1 MKKQS
6 VGSVSQSNSTVMR
19 IGIIAG
25 SGSLPLALASTL
37 RARGETP
44 YLLLVEGE
52 AEPSQYAGFP
62 HEVIRITK
70 VGRFLKA
77 LARENC
83 THITLAGPVKRP
95 DLKNLVPD
103 MEGMKLLG
111 RITGAVRKGDDGLMR
126 AITTYLKEKGFTVV
140 GVHELASDLLV
151 PSGRLGKVI
160 PTTRDEADITA
171 GVRIVKAVGA
181 LDIGQAAIIRDGYVL
196 AVEAAEGTDKLL
208 QRSSE
213 FAWEEPAGVL
223 VKLSKP
229 GQELAA
235 DMPTIGPD
243 TVSLAAQA
251 HLRGIAVEA
260 GLTLVLDLK
269 ETLRRADEEGIF
281 VVGLDPQSI
290 SE

>member
-6 VGSVSQSNSTVMR
+6 VDSASLSNAAKMR
-19 IGIIAG
+19 VGIIAG
-25 SGSLPLALASTL
+25 SGSLPLALAATL
-37 RARGETP
+37 RARGEAP

-52 AEPSQYAGFP
+52 ADVSHYADYP

-103 MEGMKLLG
+103 MEGVKLLG
-111 RITGAVRKGDDGLMR
+111 RITGAARKGDDGLMR
-126 AITTYLKEKGFTVV
+126 AITTYIQEKGFTVV
-140 GVHELASDLLV
+140 GVHELADNLLV
-151 PSGRLGKVI
+151 PAGQLGKI
-160 PTTRDEADITA
+160 SPTERDTSDIA
-171 GVRIVKAVGA
+171 EGIRIVKAIGA

-196 AVEAAEGTDKLL
+196 AIEAAEGTDRLL
-208 QRSSE
+208 ARSSE

-235 DMPTIGPD
+235 DMPTIGPE
-243 TVSLAAQA
+243 TVTLAAEA

-269 ETLRRADEEGIF
+269 ETLRRADDADLF
-281 VVGLDPQSI
+281 VVGLDPQDI
-290 SE
+290 SG

>member
-6 VGSVSQSNSTVMR
+6 VDSVSQSNASTMR
-19 IGIIAG
+19 VGIIAG

-37 RARGETP
+37 RARGEMP

-52 AEPSQYAGFP
+52 AVPAHYSDFP
-62 HEVIRITK
+62 HEIIRITK

-111 RITGAVRKGDDGLMR
+111 RITGAARKGDDGLMR
-126 AITTYLKEKGFTVV
+126 AITSYLKEKGFTVL
-140 GVHELASDLLV
+140 GVHELANDLLV
-151 PSGRLGKVI
+151 PAGCLGKVT
-160 PTTRDEADITA
+160 PTERDETDISA
-171 GVRIVKAVGA
+171 GIRIVKAVGA
-181 LDIGQAAIIRDGYVL
+181 LDIGQAAIVRDGYVL
-196 AVEAAEGTDKLL
+196 AVEAAEGTDRLL
-208 QRSSE
+208 QRSAE
-213 FAWEEPAGVL
+213 FAWDEPAGVL

-229 GQELAA
+229 DQELAA
-235 DMPTIGPD
+235 DMPTIGPE
-243 TVSLAAQA
+243 TVTLAAGAQ
-251 HLRGIAVEA
+251 LRGIAVEA

-269 ETLRRADEEGIF
+269 ETLRRADEAGLF
-281 VVGLDPQSI
+281 VVGLDPASMP
-290 SE
+290 E

>member
-1 MKKQS
+1 MKKQN
-6 VGSVSQSNSTVMR
+6 VASVSPSNSAARR

-25 SGSLPLALASTL
+25 SGSLPLALATTL
-37 RARGETP
+37 RSRGETP
-44 YLLLVEGE
+44 FLLLVEGE
-52 AEPSQYAGFP
+52 AEVSQYADFP

-77 LARENC
+77 LARESC

-95 DLKNLVPD
+95 DLKNLLPD

-111 RITGAVRKGDDGLMR
+111 RITGAARKGDDGLMR
-126 AITTYLKEKGFTVV
+126 AITSYVKEKGFTVV

-151 PSGRLGKVI
+151 PLGCLGKI
-160 PTTRDEADITA
+160 TPTERDNTDITA

-208 QRSSE
+208 KRSRE
-213 FAWEEPAGVL
+213 FAWDEPAGVL

-229 GQELAA
+229 GQELKA

-243 TVSLAAQA
+243 TVTLAAEA
-251 HLRGIAVEA
+251 NLRGIAAEA
-260 GLTLVLDLK
+260 GFTLVLDLK
-269 ETLRRADEEGIF
+269 ETLRRANEAGLF
-281 VVGLDPQSI
+281 VVGLDSQSMG
-290 SE
+290 E

>member
-1 MKKQS
+1 MGRR
-6 VGSVSQSNSTVMR
+6 V
-19 IGIIAG
+19 GIIAG

-52 AEPSQYAGFP
+52 ADPAHYTGFS

-111 RITGAVRKGDDGLMR
+111 RITGAARKGDDGLMR
-126 AITTYLKEKGFTVV
+126 AITSYLKEKGFTVI
-140 GVHELASDLLV
+140 GVHELADDLLV
-151 PSGRLGKVI
+151 PTGQLGKVS
-160 PTTRDEADITA
+160 PTERDTADITE
-171 GVRIVKAVGA
+171 GIRIVKAVGA
-181 LDIGQAAIIRDGYVL
+181 LDIGQGAIIRDGYVL

-208 QRSSE
+208 ERSSE
-213 FAWEEPAGVL
+213 FAWDEPAGVL

-229 GQELAA
+229 DQELAA
-235 DMPTIGPD
+235 DMPTIGPE
-243 TVSLAAQA
+243 TITLAAKA
-251 HLRGIAVEA
+251 NLRGIAVEA

-269 ETLRRADEEGIF
+269 ETLKRADEAGLF
-281 VVGLDPQSI
+281 LVGLDPESI